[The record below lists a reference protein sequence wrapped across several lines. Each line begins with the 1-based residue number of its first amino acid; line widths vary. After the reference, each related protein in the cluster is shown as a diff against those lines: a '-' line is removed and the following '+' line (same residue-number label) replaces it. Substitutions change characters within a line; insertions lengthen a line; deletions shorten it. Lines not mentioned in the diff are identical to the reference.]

1 MAYLQSNKL
10 LLLLLLLYLTVFWM
24 YGWKGLLFKKKKNY
38 YIVVDEFGIQIK
50 ATNKTDKRYN

>member
-1 MAYLQSNKL
+1 MD
-10 LLLLLLLYLTVFWM
+10 
-24 YGWKGLLFKKKKNY
+24 GKGFFLKKKKNY